1 MGIHY
6 KFMSAKDY
14 NSIPLGNAFISV
26 LLLKRKIVEL
36 NYKSKN
42 KSDSNGLCLGTDF
55 DLLLINAKT
64 NEEYTDDSMLI
75 PNNSTVLIRRLPG
88 TRHRKPIDAS
98 PILFVEKQQPKR
110 ACDKKTASASSGTS
124 SAGSASIITDNTGSA
139 STSSIGS
146 GINDSGSSSNI
157 GLYRSMNVSVTA
169 AATNSSSGFV
179 SRMTKSTQDSR
190 LFDNGLCPIPGMGSS
205 TNLGELDDEDR
216 KIKIL
221 VNTPALPGL
230 GLGSESVGVGRVVRR
245 MGGYGFCGRLE
256 KKTPPEGYVCRRCR
270 FPGHFI
276 QHCPTNGDP
285 DYDFKRMRP
294 PSGISKSML
303 MANPDGRSELL
314 SVAAACTGVLQ
325 TNEKEMECSSLKRA
339 RLFTDIPEELLCP
352 LCKQVMKYAVLTSKC
367 CFKSF
372 CDKCIRDHLLLS
384 KLNCVCG
391 ATEMLTDY
399 LIPNITVRNTINRF
413 LESGSGSSSSRE
425 SAKSNSVQIENKQS
439 AYCCSTILSAESSE
453 KEQRQSDSTQQ
464 SAKTADEEVQQK
476 TVSNVIAKKKRKRK
490 ASENAEV
497 VSHMMPDGPYAYN
510 PYWDAMQARMGGYMV
525 PYGVGDMT
533 YGGW

>member
-14 NSIPLGNAFISV
+14 NSIPLDNAFISV

-36 NYKSKN
+36 NYKSKKN
-42 KSDSNGLCLGTDF
+42 SDSNGLCLGTDF
-55 DLLLINAKT
+55 DLLLIDAQT

-88 TRHRKPIDAS
+88 TR
-98 PILFVEKQQPKR
+98 
-110 ACDKKTASASSGTS
+110 
-124 SAGSASIITDNTGSA
+124 AGSASTITDNTGSA

-157 GLYRSMNVSVTA
+157 GLYRSMNASVTA

-179 SRMTKSTQDSR
+179 SRMTKSTLDSR

-205 TNLGELDDEDR
+205 TNLDELDDEDR

-221 VNTPALPGL
+221 VNTPALPGW

-245 MGGYGFCGRLE
+245 MVVGVGR
-256 KKTPPEGYVCRRCR
+256 VVRRMVVM
-270 FPGHFI
+270 
-276 QHCPTNGDP
+276 HCPTNRDP

-294 PSGISKSML
+294 PTGISKSML
-303 MANPDGRSELL
+303 MANPDGYSELL
-314 SVAAACTGVLQ
+314 NVAAACTGVLQ
-325 TNEKEMECSSLKRA
+325 TNEKEMECSTLKRG
-339 RLFTDIPEELLCP
+339 REHGFLLIFRKNFSV
-352 LCKQVMKYAVLTSKC
+352 LCVSK
-367 CFKSF
+367 
-372 CDKCIRDHLLLS
+372 DHLLLS

-399 LIPNITVRNTINRF
+399 LIPNITLRNTINRF
-413 LESGSGSSSSRE
+413 LGSGSGSSSSRE

-439 AYCCSTILSAESSE
+439 AYCCSTILSAESLLNSSR
-453 KEQRQSDSTQQ
+453 KSKTIRLDTNNLL
-464 SAKTADEEVQQK
+464 KTADEEVQQK
-476 TVSNVIAKKKRKRK
+476 TVS
-490 ASENAEV
+490 
-497 VSHMMPDGPYAYN
+497 M
-510 PYWDAMQARMGGYMV
+510 
-525 PYGVGDMT
+525 
-533 YGGW
+533 